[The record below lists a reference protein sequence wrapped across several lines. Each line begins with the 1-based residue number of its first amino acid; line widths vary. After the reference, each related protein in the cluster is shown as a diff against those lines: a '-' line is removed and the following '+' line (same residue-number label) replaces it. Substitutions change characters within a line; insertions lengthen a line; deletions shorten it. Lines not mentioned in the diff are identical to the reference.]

1 MKENSKASIRFTLA
15 GSGDKKVIALHS
27 WLDDAEG
34 WKPTAGLLDL
44 QNFSFASMDVRGYGK
59 SKELKGEFDSNEIA
73 NDVFNLADELGWD
86 KFYLIGHLM
95 GGLAAQN
102 AALLDKDNRII
113 KILLVTPVSSA
124 GFPADEQTKK
134 FLQSI
139 VQNEEVAKMAFG
151 VFTENRLSGTWK
163 KTRAQRHV
171 MVTDEQAQLAYLNMM
186 TDEDFSLAMKS
197 VNKPFFVLARKYDH
211 PLFQLETQKEQFSG
225 FRNVEFLEIENAGH
239 FPMQETPVFLAT
251 KIEEYFT

>member
-1 MKENSKASIRFTLA
+1 MKENIKASIGFALA

-34 WKPTAGLLDL
+34 WKATAGLLDL
-44 QNFSFASMDVRGYGK
+44 QNFSYASMDVRGYGK
-59 SKELKGEFDSNEIA
+59 SKDLKGKFDSNEIA

-86 KFYLIGHLM
+86 KFYLIGHSM
-95 GGLAAQN
+95 CGLAAQK

-151 VFTENRLSGTWK
+151 VFTENRLSETWK

-171 MVTDEQAQLAYLNMM
+171 LVTDEQAQLAYLEMM
-186 TDEDFSLAMKS
+186 TGEDFSSEMKS
-197 VNKPFFVLARKYDH
+197 VNKQFFVLAGKYDH
-211 PLFQLETQKEQFSG
+211 PLFRLETQKEQFSG
-225 FRNVEFLEIENAGH
+225 FNNVEFLEIENAGH

-251 KIEEYFT
+251 KIEEYFR